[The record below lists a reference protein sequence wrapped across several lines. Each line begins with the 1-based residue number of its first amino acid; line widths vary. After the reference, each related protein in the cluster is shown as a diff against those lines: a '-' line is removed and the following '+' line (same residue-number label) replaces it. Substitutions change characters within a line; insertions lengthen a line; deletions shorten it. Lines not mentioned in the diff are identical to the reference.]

1 MSTIFKVT
9 GYCPYKIFTGKSSDV
24 TASGKMP
31 KANHTIAAPSKYPFG
46 TRIVLDGYGTFYVED
61 RGGAIKNNRLDR
73 YFDTHQ
79 EALNLGKKL
88 VLLLSILVRYN

>member
-31 KANHTIAAPSKYPFG
+31 KANHTIAAPNKYPFG
-46 TRIVLDGYGTFYVED
+46 KRIVLDGYGTFYVED
-61 RGGAIKNNRLDR
+61 RGGSIHNNGIERFFNTRQEVVNWGIKMCKGTV
-73 YFDTHQ
+73 Y
-79 EALNLGKKL
+79 
-88 VLLLSILVRYN
+88 V